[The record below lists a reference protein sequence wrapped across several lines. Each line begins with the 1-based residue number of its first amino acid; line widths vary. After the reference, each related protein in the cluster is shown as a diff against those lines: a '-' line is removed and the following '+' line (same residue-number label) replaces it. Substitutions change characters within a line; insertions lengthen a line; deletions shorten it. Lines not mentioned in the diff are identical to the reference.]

1 MRRVVDVAT
10 RDGVAITVP
19 TAVLAE
25 WWREPSDLRWLIR
38 RMVRIE
44 ALDEEL
50 AANAGEAMAS
60 IPSATVVDAI
70 VVASAA
76 RRGDLVYTSDYD
88 DLVDLTRHFRGVRIL
103 GV

>member
-10 RDGVAITVP
+10 RDGVPITVP
-19 TAVLAE
+19 AAVLAE
-25 WWREPSDLRWLIR
+25 WWREPSDFRWLIR
-38 RMVRIE
+38 RMVRVE
-44 ALDEEL
+44 PLDEAL
-50 AANAGEAMAS
+50 AANAGEAMAAVRG
-60 IPSATVVDAI
+60 ATVVDAL

-88 DLVDLTRHFRGVRIL
+88 DLIDLTRHFRGVRIL